1 MTYEQQRTTI
11 SRDAGEATPPLGEQ
25 IGQNE
30 QIVEQRATTVYRP
43 SGSTLAARVVV
54 VVFGIIQA
62 LLVVR
67 IVLLALD
74 ARRGNDLV
82 AAILSASQPLV
93 GPFEGMFRSDAVSPA
108 GSFID
113 IAAITAL
120 VALTIVEIVILAIV
134 RVPQRNEAT

>member
-11 SRDAGEATPPLGEQ
+11 SRDVGETTPPLGERSDQ
-25 IGQNE
+25 SE
-30 QIVEQRATTVYRP
+30 QIVEQRSTTAYRP
-43 SGSTLAARVVV
+43 SGSTLAARIVV

-74 ARRGNDLV
+74 ARRGNDIV
-82 AAILSASQPLV
+82 AAILSVSQPLV

>member
-11 SRDAGEATPPLGEQ
+11 ERDVGEAVPRGDRRGQTEQ
-25 IGQNE
+25 V
-30 QIVEQRATTVYRP
+30 VEQRDTTVYRP

-62 LLVVR
+62 LLLVR

-82 AAILSASQPLV
+82 TAILSASQPFV
-93 GPFEGMFRSDAVSPA
+93 GPFEGMFRTDAMSAA
-108 GSFID
+108 GSVID

-120 VALTIVEIVILAIV
+120 VALTIVELVILAIV
-134 RVPQRNEAT
+134 RIPRRSEAV